1 MTNPHQEVDQ
11 FISSLTPGNK
21 KIVERLR
28 DIIFAAIPEV
38 VEEIK
43 WGHPVYT
50 LHGLLC
56 YITPAQDYVSFGFFN
71 GVELNDPNGILEGSG
86 NKLRHI
92 KIKSLEQI
100 QEHQLKLWVMQAT
113 ELNTRD

>member
-1 MTNPHQEVDQ
+1 MANPHQEVDQ

-28 DIIFAAIPEV
+28 GIIFAAIPEV

-56 YITPAQDYVSFGFFN
+56 YISPAQEYVSCGFFN
-71 GVELNDPNGILEGSG
+71 GVELNDPNGFLKGSG

-92 KIKSLEQI
+92 KIKSLAEI
-100 QEHQLKLWVMQAT
+100 QENQLTLWIMQTA
-113 ELNTRD
+113 EFNTRD